1 MQLFC
6 ATEGIQQLLHHKDLY
21 KDLYKLQEMG
31 KFLLYFKEERL
42 CSLTCKCYRKI
53 YFKLNVDPNKKGLY
67 YST

>member
-21 KDLYKLQEMG
+21 KLQEME

-42 CSLTCKCYRKI
+42 SSLTCKCYRKI